1 MVRNDRRPPP
11 ETSARTSGPPAR
23 CGARARG
30 RGRRGAKT
38 MSSRPQMSLYQ
49 IRMEGWKALTE
60 RLGPS
65 GAMRFMMQ
73 YDPGSGDYS
82 KERHEIFAGV
92 TIEELLEFI
101 GPGEP
106 EPPEADRR

>member
-1 MVRNDRRPPP
+1 M
-11 ETSARTSGPPAR
+11 SGAYPR
-23 CGARARG
+23 
-30 RGRRGAKT
+30 
-38 MSSRPQMSLYQ
+38 SLYE

-60 RLGPS
+60 RLGPA

-73 YDPGSGDYS
+73 YDPGHGDYS

-92 TIEELLEFI
+92 TIEELLEII